1 MRVMVRVRQLQS
13 LIKRLIPGWF
23 ITWGLLT
30 AQSSAAAVDGNPT
43 IKRFEVFRPTLLG
56 GRSAA
61 LAGGANVQ
69 ERWEMTAFGQTLRLR
84 LQDNPQFAH
93 LSPGQSGERRLLRG
107 AIADKPTSWARLSFK
122 DDTAEGLIWDGR
134 ELYGVTPAASAANM
148 VSVPSDLPA
157 RGSIIFR
164 LADTEVSLDA
174 DFCAARA
181 PHELSSG
188 DGLAEYAAMIDEL
201 GRMQIAAAGAAPTQG
216 IELSVLTDAAFRG
229 QYDTA
234 EDAQDA
240 LLVRL
245 NNLDGI
251 YSAQVGL
258 RMLVASIGSEGDV
271 LTNSTSADTLLASLG
286 TLRAG
291 SPYLR
296 ATGITHL
303 LTGRDLDGN
312 TVGLGYIGSLCGPQY
327 AVSLTESR
335 TFGAV
340 IDSMIM
346 AHEIG
351 HNLGAIH
358 DDEGVCAGTPLT
370 YLMAPQ
376 INGSTLEAFSQCS
389 LDKFAATL
397 PAAACV
403 VPLTA
408 ADPQL
413 SSDLGTVMAAPGS
426 EFGLSIP
433 VTNTGDLDAASVQLQ
448 VQFSG
453 NLTILENE
461 IDGGSCVGSDCTIDQ
476 LKAHET
482 KSMNLRLS
490 APAIGTHTFTAAL
503 TADDDRNLNNN
514 AGAGVIKL
522 RPIADTRATVG
533 SPNVLDTYVAGY
545 LNVGIE
551 NLSST
556 DAASVSVNV
565 TYPADVTV
573 FSVELGDAV
582 CTNGTLQT
590 TCSLDSL
597 AAMSQLQGRIHYS
610 GAAAGAKTLR
620 VTVSSDNFDP
630 NGVDNTATANLQIR
644 ASASASTSSGGGGGP
659 LDGGLLLL
667 LAGMHGRRARRMF
680 TARARSPANA

>member
-1 MRVMVRVRQLQS
+1 MVNR
-13 LIKRLIPGWF
+13 
-23 ITWGLLT
+23 
-30 AQSSAAAVDGNPT
+30 PT
-43 IKRFEVFRPTLLG
+43 VKRFEVFRPTLLG
-56 GRSAA
+56 GRAIA
-61 LAGGANVQ
+61 LARSANAQ
-69 ERWEMTAFGQTLRLR
+69 ERWEMTAFGQILRLR
-84 LQDNPQFAH
+84 LQENPQLAH
-93 LSPGQSGERRLLRG
+93 LSSGRSGEMRLLRG
-107 AIADKPTSWARLSFK
+107 AIADKPASWVRLSFK
-122 DDTAEGLIWDGR
+122 GDTAEGLIWDGR
-134 ELYGVTPAASAANM
+134 ELYGVTPAASATGM
-148 VSVPSDLPA
+148 VSAPADLPA

-164 LADTEVSLDA
+164 LADTEVSLGA

-188 DGLAEYAAMIDEL
+188 DGLAEYAAMVDEL
-201 GRMQIAAAGAAPTQG
+201 GRMQIAAAAATPTQG

-251 YSAQVGL
+251 YNAQVGL
-258 RMLVASIGSEGDV
+258 RMLVSSIGSEGDV
-271 LTNSTSADTLLASLG
+271 LTNSTNADTLLASLG
-286 TLRAG
+286 SLRA
-291 SPYLR
+291 SNPYLHT
-296 ATGITHL
+296 TGITHL

-335 TFGAV
+335 NFGAV

-358 DDEGVCAGTPLT
+358 DGEGVCANTPLT

-397 PAAACV
+397 PAAVCV

-413 SSDLGTVMAAPGS
+413 SSDLGTVIAAPGS
-426 EFGLSIP
+426 EFTLSIP
-433 VTNTGDLDAASVQLQ
+433 VTNTGDLDAASVQVQ

-453 NLTILENE
+453 NLTVLENE
-461 IDGGSCVGSDCTIDQ
+461 IDGGSCVGSSCTIDQ
-476 LKAHET
+476 LKADET

-490 APAIGTHTFTAAL
+490 APAIGTHTFTAVL
-503 TADDDRNLNNN
+503 TADADGNLNNN

-522 RPIADTRATVG
+522 RPTADTRATLG
-533 SPNVLDTYVAGY
+533 SPDALDAYVSGN
-545 LNVGIE
+545 LDVEIE
-551 NLSST
+551 NLGPM
-556 DAASVSVNV
+556 DAASVSVKL
-565 TYPADVTV
+565 TYPADVV
-573 FSVELGDAV
+573 VSGVELGDAV
-582 CTNGTLQT
+582 CSNGTLQT
-590 TCSLDSL
+590 TCSLASL
-597 AAMSQLQGRIHYS
+597 SSMSQLAGRIHYS
-610 GAAAGAKTLR
+610 GTTAGAKTLR

-630 NGVDNTATANLQIR
+630 NGVDNTATANLQIHPP
-644 ASASASTSSGGGGGP
+644 ASPVSYSGSGGGTLG
-659 LDGGLLLL
+659 GGLLLL
-667 LAGMHGRRARRMF
+667 LAGMNGWRARRMF
-680 TARARSPANA
+680 NARARSPASA